1 MMLQDN
7 NRNGRERTGRCENR
21 YDPTAAKS
29 RELRER
35 TIRAIWFCTALSA
48 IIAIVFILLF
58 LIRDS
63 IPIFQQTGVVQ
74 FLTGTTWYPTGNP
87 PEYGVAVLIIG
98 TVLVTLGAMIIA
110 VPLSIGCAI
119 YISEL
124 APLRVKNIVKPAIEL
139 LAGIP
144 SVVYGFFGLIVL
156 TDFIRTFF
164 DIPTGE
170 TWLAGSILLAI
181 MALPT
186 IISISEDAISM
197 VPKEYKEGSLAIGAT
212 RWQTIS
218 QVLIPGALSG
228 ITAAIILGFGR
239 AIGETM
245 AVMMVTGNAGII
257 PNPIWN
263 VLSPVRTLTGTLG
276 IEMGEVAVGSDHY
289 AALFG
294 VAVVLLV
301 ITLIVNSAA
310 VLILG
315 SIHKR
320 QSGGQV
326 QKKHALLPK
335 SAVKLLQRVALWA
348 GFLILALILFAALPF
363 LSAAIILAGAGGI
376 YYLKGRLNPRNAEY
390 ISLSLSIGA
399 AVIVIFMLVL
409 LLQDIAIYGL
419 SVFSREFLT
428 QGPGDLGYLA
438 GILWSLFMIVL
449 FLAGAGGI
457 YYLKRRLN
465 PRHTERIAFFLVIS
479 AAVIVLLILVII
491 LQDIVLHGLPALS
504 WEFLTQGPKD
514 LGRAGGIFP
523 AIVGT
528 FYLIGGA
535 LLFALPLGVGAA
547 IYLIEY
553 TREGRITRLIRT
565 TVDLLNGTPSI
576 VFGLFGLAFLV
587 YFLNF
592 GVSLLAGQ
600 ITLGLMVLPTIIRST
615 EEALKTIP
623 HSLREGSLALGATRW
638 QTIYRVVLPPA
649 VPGIVTGTILSIGR
663 AAGETAPIMFTA
675 VVFSQRYLPTSVFQP
690 VMALPY
696 HLFILATNVPGSST
710 NKYGTAL
717 VLLILVI
724 GIYSLAIVV
733 RNHFSKKM
741 RG

>member
-1 MMLQDN
+1 MTLQENDQN
-7 NRNGRERTGRCENR
+7 SLKSAGHCGNRHDPSAART
-21 YDPTAAKS
+21 

-35 TIRAIWFCTALSA
+35 VIKTIWFCTALSA
-48 IIAIVFILLF
+48 IVAIVFILLF

-63 IPIFQQTGVVQ
+63 LPIFQQIGVVQ

-87 PEYGVAVLIIG
+87 PQYGVAVLIIG
-98 TVLVTLGAMIIA
+98 TVLVTLGAMVIA

-124 APLRVKNIVKPAIEL
+124 APLWVKNILKPAIEL

-144 SVVYGFFGLIVL
+144 SVVFGFFGLIVL
-156 TDFIRTFF
+156 TNFIRVTF

-170 TWLAGSILLAI
+170 TWLAGSILLGI

-186 IISISEDAISM
+186 IISISEDSISM

-245 AVMMVTGNAGII
+245 AVLMVTGNAGII
-257 PNPIWN
+257 PDPIWN

-276 IEMGEVAVGSDHY
+276 IEMGEVAVGSNHY

-294 VAVVLLV
+294 VAVVLLT
-301 ITLIVNSAA
+301 ITLIVNTLA
-310 VLILG
+310 VLILTN
-315 SIHKR
+315 IRER
-320 QSGGQV
+320 QMGGQV
-326 QKKHALLPK
+326 RNRRSALLDAARERLIRP
-335 SAVKLLQRVALWA
+335 VLIG
-348 GFLILALILFAALPF
+348 GFLLLAIFLFLALPAPAAL
-363 LSAAIILAGAGGI
+363 AILAGIGAA
-376 YYLKGRLNPRNAEY
+376 YYLKDRLNPKQ
-390 ISLSLSIGA
+390 I
-399 AVIVIFMLVL
+399 
-409 LLQDIAIYGL
+409 
-419 SVFSREFLT
+419 
-428 QGPGDLGYLA
+428 
-438 GILWSLFMIVL
+438 
-449 FLAGAGGI
+449 
-457 YYLKRRLN
+457 
-465 PRHTERIAFFLVIS
+465 ERIAFSLVVA

-491 LQDIVLHGLPALS
+491 LEDIIVHGLPALS

-514 LGRAGGIFP
+514 LGRSGGIFP
-523 AIVGT
+523 AIMGT
-528 FYLIGGA
+528 LYLVGGA
-535 LLFALPLGVGAA
+535 ILFALPLGVGAA

-553 TREGRITRLIRT
+553 TKEGRITRLIRT

-600 ITLGLMVLPTIIRST
+600 ITLGLMVLPTIIRAT

-623 HSLREGSLALGATRW
+623 QSVREGSLALGATQW
-638 QTIYRVVLPPA
+638 QTIWRVVLPPA
-649 VPGIVTGTILSIGR
+649 IPGIVTGTILSIGR

-675 VVFSQRYLPTSVFQP
+675 VVFSQRYLPTSVFEP

-724 GIYSLAIVV
+724 GIYSMAIYV
-733 RNHFSKKM
+733 RSHFTRKL